1 MKISFTHIALIAPT
15 IICLNRLL
23 KGDLVYQ
30 SMDVPVFLDTGH
42 QTVLHT
48 WLFWFKI
55 PLIANGKCLLHFNPE
70 TSQYYHFN
78 GNPICKI
85 LY

>member
-48 WLFWFKI
+48 
-55 PLIANGKCLLHFNPE
+55 
-70 TSQYYHFN
+70 
-78 GNPICKI
+78 
-85 LY
+85 